1 MSQNKYDAI
10 IARTTE
16 ASLKRIQYTKI
27 LNSMKN
33 KKMSV
38 VDLTLH
44 PNPGTETYCVLF
56 ITDELFRHFSCYDI
70 PTFIQHYKYM
80 IDNVEQT
87 YEDTLTINDTEYLIK
102 VQ

>member
-1 MSQNKYDAI
+1 MTQNKYDAV

-16 ASLKRIQYTKI
+16 ASLKRTQYTKI

-33 KKMSV
+33 KNMSV

-44 PNPGTETYCVLF
+44 PDPGTETYCVLF
-56 ITDELFRHFSCYDI
+56 ITDELFRHFGCYDI
-70 PTFIQHYKYM
+70 PTFVEHYKYM

-102 VQ
+102 IQ

>member
-10 IARTTE
+10 IARTIE
-16 ASLKRIQYTKI
+16 ASLKRTQYTKI

-56 ITDELFRHFSCYDI
+56 ITDELFRHFGCYDI
-70 PTFIQHYKYM
+70 PTFVEHYKYM

-87 YEDTLTINDTEYLIK
+87 YEDTITINDTEYLIK
-102 VQ
+102 IQ

>member
-1 MSQNKYDAI
+1 MTKNKYDAI
-10 IARTTE
+10 IVRTTE
-16 ASLKRIQYTKI
+16 ASLKRTQYTKI

-56 ITDELFRHFSCYDI
+56 ITDELFRHFGCYDI
-70 PTFIQHYKYM
+70 PTFIQHYKHI
-80 IDNVEQT
+80 IDNVEQI
-87 YEDTLTINDTEYLIK
+87 YEGTLAIDDTEYLIA

>member
-1 MSQNKYDAI
+1 MTQNKYDAV

-16 ASLKRIQYTKI
+16 ASLKRTQYTKI

-56 ITDELFRHFSCYDI
+56 ITDELFRHFDCYDI
-70 PTFIQHYKYM
+70 PTFVEHYKYM

-102 VQ
+102 IQ

>member
-1 MSQNKYDAI
+1 MAKNKYDAV

-16 ASLKRIQYTKI
+16 ASLKRTQYTKI

-44 PNPGTETYCVLF
+44 PNPGTKTYCVLF
-56 ITDELFRHFSCYDI
+56 ITDELFRHFGCYDI
-70 PTFIQHYKYM
+70 PTFVEHYKYM

-102 VQ
+102 IQ